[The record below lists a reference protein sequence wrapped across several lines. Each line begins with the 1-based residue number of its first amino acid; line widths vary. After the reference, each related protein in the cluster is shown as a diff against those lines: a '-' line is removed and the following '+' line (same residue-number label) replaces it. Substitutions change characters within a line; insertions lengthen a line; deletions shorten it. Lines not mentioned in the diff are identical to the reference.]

1 MYDRSGPFCS
11 SVRSH
16 GAVTW
21 CSHMVWELSS
31 PKDRW
36 CQWTGS
42 IHRLQPRLLL
52 CLINTAPVHHSPHFS
67 SRSHSLTLPASLS
80 AALFFCFAHTSFYST
95 RRSHPIC
102 FTIYLSH
109 LAAAPSDLPTALM
122 SIWAGKSAE
131 TARDYC
137 MCVQATS
144 SSYPCSY
151 NLDRSVFQSLQ
162 CPLHFN
168 SVDFAPVHSGSLQK
182 HRIPR

>member
-1 MYDRSGPFCS
+1 M
-11 SVRSH
+11 VQSH
-16 GAVTW
+16 GQRAVIAQRQMVPVDRQHSQAPAQGPAL
-21 CSHMVWELSS
+21 SHKHSSGASFPSFLLSLS
-31 PKDRW
+31 
-36 CQWTGS
+36 
-42 IHRLQPRLLL
+42 L
-52 CLINTAPVHHSPHFS
+52 
-67 SRSHSLTLPASLS
+67 SLTLPASLS

-109 LAAAPSDLPTALM
+109 LAAAPSDLPTELM

-182 HRIPR
+182 HRIPH